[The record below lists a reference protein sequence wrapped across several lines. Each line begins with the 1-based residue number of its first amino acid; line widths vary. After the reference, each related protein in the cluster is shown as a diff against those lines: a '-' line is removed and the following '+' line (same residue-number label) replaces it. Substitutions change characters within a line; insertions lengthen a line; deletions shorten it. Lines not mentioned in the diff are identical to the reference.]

1 MRFTV
6 AAIVMFELFC
16 AVGLAFMVRFLI
28 ALFMDERA
36 KSRCYVVHLTVA
48 ALG

>member
-1 MRFTV
+1 M

-28 ALFMDERA
+28 ALCRDEGRSRA
-36 KSRCYVVHLTVA
+36 VTSFI
-48 ALG
+48 